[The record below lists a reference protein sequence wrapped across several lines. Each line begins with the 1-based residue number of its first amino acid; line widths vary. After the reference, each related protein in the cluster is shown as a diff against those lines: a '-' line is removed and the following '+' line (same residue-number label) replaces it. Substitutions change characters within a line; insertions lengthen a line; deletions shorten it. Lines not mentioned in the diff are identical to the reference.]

1 MLLAAVFDDQA
12 KAQDGTRL
20 LEALHSEGIVTLY
33 AHALLERE
41 RRRRQLSVREPFH
54 EGMVAAAPAAAA
66 LVGALVSLIG
76 GPTTSAMLTLESG
89 LVGAVRDVIEAGLD
103 PALLEDVAARLRPG
117 SFCIVAE
124 LEADD
129 PFALEAGIAS
139 LGGRTTRQ
147 EGCDVRLEELVLRN
161 AEAVRQSHSRILT
174 SPPDDTRAV
183 AASAMR
189 RARVAELRQYLERAR
204 LLAAV
209 LRRQAIAK
217 VAVLRSQAAL
227 IGGPARQTIEA
238 RAGRART
245 LLEERALRLDRLI
258 EDIGPLLTRTR
269 ERR

>member
-12 KAQDGTRL
+12 KAQDGSRL
-20 LEALHSEGIVTLY
+20 LQALHSEGIVTLY
-33 AHALLERE
+33 AHALVERE

-66 LVGALVSLIG
+66 LVGALISLIG

-103 PALLEDVAARLRPG
+103 PAFLEDVAARLRPG
-117 SFCIVAE
+117 SFCLVAE
-124 LEADD
+124 LEADE
-129 PFALEAGIAS
+129 PFALDAGIAC
-139 LGGRTTRQ
+139 LGGRTMRQ
-147 EGCDVRLEELVLRN
+147 EGCAIRLEELVLRN
-161 AEAVRQSHSRILT
+161 AEALRQSHNRLLA
-174 SPPDDTRAV
+174 SPPDGASAV

-189 RARVAELRQYLERAR
+189 RANVAELRQYLERAR

-209 LRRQAIAK
+209 LRRQATAK

-227 IGGPARQTIEA
+227 TGGPARQMIEA

-245 LLEERALRLDRLI
+245 LLEERAIRLDRLI
-258 EDIGPLLTRTR
+258 EDIGPLLARAR
-269 ERR
+269 ERH